1 MPWDPR
7 GCAHPEHVC
16 EEPRAALSWHQQCWQ
31 SHRLRSRERGDM
43 NTEQVES
50 APQAGWQEQ
59 KRPSLSGS
67 LPLQEKVSVFIT
79 RQRERGKK
87 SLSSFRKV
95 TRCGLFLSAGPHLT
109 FEAPGTGVPIEPQGP
124 NVQIFKSYEPKNK
137 PLHQVCLFSCL
148 DRCIFVMN
156 SRPCLD

>member
-1 MPWDPR
+1 MGRAQLASAVLAESQAPEQGERRHKHRAGGAGSPPAGTRPGSLAPR
-7 GCAHPEHVC
+7 
-16 EEPRAALSWHQQCWQ
+16 
-31 SHRLRSRERGDM
+31 
-43 NTEQVES
+43 
-50 APQAGWQEQ
+50 AGWQEQ

-79 RQRERGKK
+79 RQREQGKK

-124 NVQIFKSYEPKNK
+124 NVQIFKSHEAKNK

-148 DRCIFVMN
+148 DKCIFVMN
-156 SRPCLD
+156 SRPRLD